1 MAFKIAMILAAGRG
15 ERMRPL
21 TDNLPKPLLEI
32 HGKTLIEY
40 HLEALKK
47 SGYQRVVINHAWLG
61 HKIEEHIGDGHRFG
75 LEVLY
80 SVENQALETAG
91 GIINALPLLF
101 SNKQRDPHKQECQ
114 KQQVSSNQQASC
126 FTVVNGDV
134 FTDFNFSELPVEISV
149 GSAHLVLVNNPQHNP
164 TGDFFL
170 VDQRLQDS
178 GEQKLTFSG
187 IAQYHKDFFA
197 GQIDLGES
205 PNVKPL
211 APMLRKG
218 ISAQKITGQ
227 YHQGTWTDVGTPQRL
242 EQLNR

>member
-1 MAFKIAMILAAGRG
+1 MILAAGRG

-21 TDNLPKPLLEI
+21 TDDLPKPLLEI

-47 SGYQRVVINHAWLG
+47 AGYQRVVINHAWLG
-61 HKIEEHIGDGHRFG
+61 HKIEEHIGNGQRFG
-75 LEVLY
+75 LDVRY
-80 SVENQALETAG
+80 SPENQALETAG
-91 GIINALPLLF
+91 GIINALPLIF
-101 SNKQRDPHKQECQ
+101 SNEQTGPNTQEQ
-114 KQQVSSNQQASC
+114 S

-134 FTDFNFSELPVEISV
+134 FTDFDFNQLPLDIPA
-149 GSAHLVLVNNPQHNP
+149 GGAHLVLVDNPQHNS

-170 VDQRLQDS
+170 VEQRLQDS

-187 IAQYHKDFFA
+187 IAQYHKDFFES
-197 GQIDLGES
+197 QYDLTES
-205 PNVKPL
+205 PKVKPL

-227 YHQGTWTDVGTPQRL
+227 HHQGAWTDVGTPQRL
-242 EQLNR
+242 ERLNQTDT